1 MPKLILF
8 LVATFLVVSCG
19 NKMSENF
26 HMDKPIWDIS
36 DYDAAIH
43 EIKFK
48 MPKEEG
54 LPRLSDPELA
64 PVFLKLVDKENVNIV
79 LADPQLGLEYRL
91 EVGEN
96 FFAIAKDIEELYS
109 EKNVQ
114 DQFVYPTEFVK
125 AIDFSLNIQVQ
136 LFKIGNDNIIKG
148 SLDSLDSSVRSVVNR
163 NIESII
169 SNFVMYFDYL
179 LKEDSFTEE
188 SLNEFATVI
197 NTQFPRLLNTFP
209 DGDFG
214 ALKQIS
220 IQLKEKI
227 KNENV
232 KNALSTLITTIE
244 EKEQAKINEA
254 ALIEESAK
262 K

>member
-64 PVFLKLVDKENVNIV
+64 AVFLKLVDKENVNIV

-91 EVGEN
+91 EVGEK
-96 FFAIAKDIEELYS
+96 FFLIAKDIVELYS

-136 LFKIGNDNIIKG
+136 LFKIGNDNILKG
-148 SLDSLDSSVRSVVNR
+148 SLDTNDYSVRSTIDKNTDA
-163 NIESII
+163 II
-169 SNFVMYFDYL
+169 SNFAMYFDFL
-179 LKEDSFTEE
+179 SKEDSFSDEA
-188 SLNEFATVI
+188 LNEFATVI
-197 NTQFPRLLNTFP
+197 NSQFTRLNSSFP
-209 DGDFG
+209 KGDFG
-214 ALKQIS
+214 ALKQVS
-220 IQLKEKI
+220 ILLKDKV
-227 KNENV
+227 KSENV